1 MLEDEEYFM
10 LLDLARK
17 QELATGKVNISLL
30 SRETGY
36 DRKTIARHLSLDQPS
51 KHPQTRNKPS
61 KLDPFKPYIQE
72 RLNNYPRLSRVRL
85 LEEIQ
90 DLGYDGGPTILG
102 DYIRQIRPNITIPAE
117 IRYETKPGEMM
128 QCDWLEY
135 PYETA
140 DGSRKKVYGL
150 SMVLGYS
157 RMRYVEFFPNQGLPA
172 LLKGHLGAFEYFGG
186 VTDMILYDNLRS
198 VVLDRKYPST
208 ASEFHPLFADFR
220 DHFGFTSRLCRLGR
234 AKTKGKV
241 ERAIHYIKDNFL
253 YGRTF
258 HSIEDL
264 NLQARKWLN
273 CVNGKV
279 HGTTHEI
286 PFDRQVRENL
296 RPFSSYKPYL
306 LKRKESRKVSKD
318 CYISLYGNSY
328 SVPWK
333 FAGRRV
339 DAYIHE
345 NHVSIH
351 ADGTE
356 ICTHILLNGRNER
369 SKKKEHFEGLYKEV
383 LGLSS
388 NGAKKERVNKPAIDQ
403 HSVETRDLAEY
414 DVFAEEGRI

>member
-10 LLDLARK
+10 LLDLARE

-30 SRETGY
+30 ARETGY
-36 DRKTIARHLSLDQPS
+36 DRKTIDRHLSLDQPS
-51 KHPQTRNKPS
+51 KHPQTRQKPS

-85 LEEIQ
+85 LEEITN
-90 DLGYDGGPTILG
+90 LGYDGGTTILG

-117 IRYETKPGEMM
+117 LRYETKPGEMM

-140 DGSRKKVYGL
+140 NGSKKKVYGL

-157 RMRYVEFFPNQGLPA
+157 RMRYVEFFPHQGLTA

-198 VVLDRKYPST
+198 VVLNRKYPST

-241 ERAIHYIKDNFL
+241 ERSIHYIKDNFL

-258 HSIEDL
+258 HSLEDL
-264 NLQARKWLN
+264 NLQARTWSN

-279 HGTTHEI
+279 HGTTNEI
-286 PFDRQVRENL
+286 PFERLVQENL
-296 RPFSSYKPYL
+296 RPFASYPPYL
-306 LKRKESRKVSKD
+306 LTKKESRKVSKD
-318 CYISLYGNSY
+318 CYISLHGNIY

-333 FAGRRV
+333 YAGRRV
-339 DAYIHE
+339 DVYVQE

-351 ADGTE
+351 ADGNE
-356 ICTHILLNGRNER
+356 ICIHSLLTGRNER
-369 SKKKEHFEGLYKEV
+369 SKIKEHFEGLYKEII
-383 LGLSS
+383 
-388 NGAKKERVNKPAIDQ
+388 NKSGSGSKRDRACKPTMDQ
-403 HSVETRDLAEY
+403 HFVETRNLAEY
-414 DVFAEEGRI
+414 DVFAQEGRV